1 MPDNGDNIALLL
13 RAISTGLRGIFV
25 LRLRFPWTQYEIG
38 DLQVGPYQ
46 DVRILLVDI
55 TDSSLTFTGPV
66 ALEEN
71 AILSVSGVVS
81 AVTFQ
86 GRVDVAEGASLW
98 IGHRADQSNAL
109 ATNTVS
115 FQGNVDVRGTSLRVE
130 GIINLLEFPG
140 GLQVSPASSA
150 LIQSLS
156 PSSVK
161 VAMGTKDTEVRGCLV
176 TNPCDAGILSRGAA
190 LTISDCELYEC
201 EDAVRHTYGDRLTL
215 VRCQI
220 RNIDGDGICS
230 IPKISLLE
238 DVTFESIGRHEVMCK
253 AGVLR
258 KVTSPVVE
266 PPPPPPVPVSQLPY
280 GPAG

>member
-1 MPDNGDNIALLL
+1 MMNCDL
-13 RAISTGLRGIFV
+13 R
-25 LRLRFPWTQYEIG
+25 
-38 DLQVGPYQ
+38 
-46 DVRILLVDI
+46 
-55 TDSSLTFTGPV
+55 
-66 ALEEN
+66 
-71 AILSVSGVVS
+71 
-81 AVTFQ
+81 
-86 GRVDVAEGASLW
+86 EG
-98 IGHRADQSNAL
+98 
-109 ATNTVS
+109 
-115 FQGNVDVRGTSLRVE
+115 
-130 GIINLLEFPG
+130 
-140 GLQVSPASSA
+140 
-150 LIQSLS
+150 
-156 PSSVK
+156 VK

>member
-1 MPDNGDNIALLL
+1 MAAQPTMGKENVAAATKQEPPALAALDLTGAVPPPPPMAPPAATPSKPPAPLLTPRSAPPPPPPPAPIAC
-13 RAISTGLRGIFV
+13 
-25 LRLRFPWTQYEIG
+25 P
-38 DLQVGPYQ
+38 
-46 DVRILLVDI
+46 RIEAKDFETLAA
-55 TDSSLTFTGPV
+55 
-66 ALEEN
+66 ALE
-71 AILSVSGVVS
+71 A
-81 AVTFQ
+81 AHAKP
-86 GRVDVAEGASLW
+86 GRVDVVVAEGTT
-98 IGHRADQSNAL
+98 L
-109 ATNTVS
+109 AGTIKVPAGVRLVGSAGTRPVITNTLTLNGDGAGVM
-115 FQGNVDVRGTSLRVE
+115 NCDLREGVE
-130 GIINLLEFPG
+130 V
-140 GLQVSPASSA
+140 Q
-150 LIQSLS
+150 
-156 PSSVK
+156 
-161 VAMGTKDTEVRGCLV
+161 MGTKDTEVRGCLI

-238 DVTFESIGRHEVMCK
+238 DVTFENIGRHEVMCK

-258 KVTSPVVE
+258 KVTSPIVE

>member
-1 MPDNGDNIALLL
+1 MAAQQTMGKENVAAAAAAEKPEPPALASLDLTGATPPPPPMAPPAATPSKPPAPLLTPRSAPPPPPPPAPIAC
-13 RAISTGLRGIFV
+13 
-25 LRLRFPWTQYEIG
+25 P
-38 DLQVGPYQ
+38 
-46 DVRILLVDI
+46 RIEAKDFETLAA
-55 TDSSLTFTGPV
+55 
-66 ALEEN
+66 ALE
-71 AILSVSGVVS
+71 AAHVKP
-81 AVTFQ
+81 
-86 GRVDVAEGASLW
+86 GRVDVVVAEGST
-98 IGHRADQSNAL
+98 L
-109 ATNTVS
+109 AGTIKVPAGVRLVGSAGTRPIITNTLTLNGDGAGVM
-115 FQGNVDVRGTSLRVE
+115 NCDLRE
-130 GIINLLEFPG
+130 G
-140 GLQVSPASSA
+140 
-150 LIQSLS
+150 
-156 PSSVK
+156 VK
-161 VAMGTKDTEVRGCLV
+161 VQMGTKDTEVRGCLV

-238 DVTFESIGRHEVMCK
+238 DVTFENIGRHEVMCK

-258 KVTSPVVE
+258 RVTSPIVE